1 MGRAEESE
9 PLPPENHASDNT
21 EGNTAAAAAEAP
33 EEEFVVE
40 VETEDDDLLGL
51 LDSAAAR
58 VARLERALEAAAERE
73 ASLMEQN
80 QALATHNQAMVRHVA
95 KIQRAAAAAVGGA

>member
-1 MGRAEESE
+1 MERAEDSE

-21 EGNTAAAAAEAP
+21 KANTAAAAAEAP
-33 EEEFVVE
+33 GEELVVE
-40 VETEDDDLLGL
+40 VKTEDDYLLGL

-58 VARLERALEAAAERE
+58 VAELERALEAAAKRE

-80 QALATHNQAMVRHVA
+80 QALAAHNQAMARHVA